1 MGFFITYEASLA
13 VVRTIAAARRCSD
26 FDVLDGVIKGHGFC
40 QLSWLFDDSLRF
52 STGGCFR
59 GACRFLGAVSLALW
73 QLLSTALPPKLLRR
87 QYPKIERRLI
97 FSFVS
102 NPLVAHLNKGLIGP
116 TVLLFVLPHRKRNV
130 VSTRQQSRRL
140 QLMRS
145 GRRSRS
151 FVTGLLG
158 DHFLDLADLKL
169 MGILDVYQLLL
180 MAAREVF
187 DRLH

>member
-40 QLSWLFDDSLRF
+40 QLSWVFDDSLRF

-59 GACRFLGAVSLALW
+59 GACRFLGGVSLALW
-73 QLLSTALPPKLLRR
+73 QLPTALPPKLLRR

-97 FSFVS
+97 CSFVS
-102 NPLVAHLNKGLIGP
+102 NPLVAHLNKGLIRP
-116 TVLLFVLPHRKRNV
+116 IVLLFVLPRKRNV

-187 DRLH
+187 DCLH